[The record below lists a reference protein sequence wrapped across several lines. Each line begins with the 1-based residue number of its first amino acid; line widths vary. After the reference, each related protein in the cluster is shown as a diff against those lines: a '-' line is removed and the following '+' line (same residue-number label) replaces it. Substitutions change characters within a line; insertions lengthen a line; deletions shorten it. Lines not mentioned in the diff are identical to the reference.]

1 MNRPLMNRAFVS
13 SALRGLLG
21 YVHRKRRMSDRILK
35 SGCKGQQWRRSDTLF
50 GDSFL
55 RSVPAVIRTW
65 AARSRARRELGEL
78 EDHVLADIGISRAEA
93 WLEARKWFWQR

>member
-1 MNRPLMNRAFVS
+1 
-13 SALRGLLG
+13 
-21 YVHRKRRMSDRILK
+21 MSYRILK
-35 SGCKGQQWRRSDTLF
+35 FSCTGHQWRRSETLS
-50 GDSFL
+50 GGSFL

-65 AARSRARRELGEL
+65 MARSRERRELGEL